1 MSTSSKNTW
10 LYQTL
15 SVIWRTSAVI
25 VVCFAVLLTAIRL
38 ALPHTNEV
46 NKYVSNFLSQQ
57 LNADISIT
65 EIEGYWAGS
74 GPRLSLHKVALRP
87 LKETNNTSQSIEF
100 TLENIY
106 VEIDMLASLLSWDI
120 VTDKFEL
127 QGLALDLDISR
138 AASSPN
144 QNDPI
149 SALQAA
155 DTDPNLPQLLKDILL
170 HRLEYFSVIDS
181 HVDLKFDKFSVL
193 KA

>member
-87 LKETNNTSQSIEF
+87 LKETF
-100 TLENIY
+100 RY
-106 VEIDMLASLLSWDI
+106 
-120 VTDKFEL
+120 
-127 QGLALDLDISR
+127 R
-138 AASSPN
+138 P
-144 QNDPI
+144 PR
-149 SALQAA
+149 
-155 DTDPNLPQLLKDILL
+155 PLP
-170 HRLEYFSVIDS
+170 
-181 HVDLKFDKFSVL
+181 
-193 KA
+193 